1 MPLTAATPR
10 FPAGEVYRIVIVDD
24 DPAVCNSL
32 KFSLELEGF
41 VVRTYESAANLL
53 DDDFASCDCFVIDQR
68 MPGISG
74 LELIAKLR
82 DLKISTPTILLI
94 SHPNPTV
101 SARAA
106 QLEFRLWRSPCSA
119 IRLWT
124 RCARYASN
132 VDRFRGR
139 HNQGD
144 R

>member
-1 MPLTAATPR
+1 MPSTAATPR
-10 FPAGEVYRIVIVDD
+10 FPAGEVCRVVIVDD

-53 DDDFASCDCFVIDQR
+53 DDDFASCDCFMIDQR

-82 DLKISTPTILLI
+82 DLKIRTPTILLI

-106 QLEFRLWRSPCSA
+106 AAGVPIVEKPLFGNTL
-119 IRLWT
+119 
-124 RCARYASN
+124 
-132 VDRFRGR
+132 VDKVREACRQR
-139 HNQGD
+139 
-144 R
+144 